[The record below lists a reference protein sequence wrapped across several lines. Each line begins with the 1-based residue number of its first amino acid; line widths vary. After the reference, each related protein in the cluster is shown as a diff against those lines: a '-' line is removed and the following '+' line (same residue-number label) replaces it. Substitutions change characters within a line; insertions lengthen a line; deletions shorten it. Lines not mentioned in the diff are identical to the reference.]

1 ISTGDMFRLAIKEGT
16 PLGKEAQTYMDEGAL
31 VPDEVTSGIVKE
43 RLAMDDCKEVYL
55 LDGFPRT
62 IPQAEALEEIT
73 TELNQE
79 FDYVIHVEV
88 AEDKLLERLTG
99 RIV

>member
-1 ISTGDMFRLAIKEGT
+1 MGIPREDKGKQAEKINEKYDIPHISTGDMYRLDIKEGT

-43 RLAMDDCKEVYL
+43 RLAMDDCKEGYL

-73 TELNQE
+73 TELN
-79 FDYVIHVEV
+79 
-88 AEDKLLERLTG
+88 
-99 RIV
+99 